1 MDDLPHIALTK
12 FNKLKKKEHLFNDSV
27 YLCFIF
33 SFHFQHIFRLSLA
46 GRLIYTCF
54 RTIFLTLSQKIVVN
68 CMRWVVKIMCFN
80 IITFIFNVVTLIFF
94 VLAVKENME
103 QKEELT
109 YRFKTDVKNLKNSD
123 LSSRKS
129 QTFTL

>member
-1 MDDLPHIALTK
+1 
-12 FNKLKKKEHLFNDSV
+12 
-27 YLCFIF
+27 
-33 SFHFQHIFRLSLA
+33 
-46 GRLIYTCF
+46 
-54 RTIFLTLSQKIVVN
+54 
-68 CMRWVVKIMCFN
+68 MCFN